1 MKKNHKDK
9 FKAPEGYFESFN
21 ERLMNKIVKEESIIP
36 SSDGFSVPKDYFDNI
51 STSIPNYTET
61 KVIGLNSYRKYYAV
75 AATIAVLMALTLF
88 FTQNKET
95 EYGFEDL
102 ASAELDAYFLN
113 NDMDLSS
120 DDLAQVVNIEE
131 ITMLDIIES
140 EDPLGSEMIL
150 EYLDENV
157 DEIEELNLDY
167 EEFE

>member
-1 MKKNHKDK
+1 
-9 FKAPEGYFESFN
+9 
-21 ERLMNKIVKEESIIP
+21 
-36 SSDGFSVPKDYFDNI
+36 
-51 STSIPNYTET
+51 
-61 KVIGLNSYRKYYAV
+61 
-75 AATIAVLMALTLF
+75 LTLF
-88 FTQNKET
+88 FTKNRET

-113 NDMDLSS
+113 NDIDLSS

-140 EDPLGSEMIL
+140 EDTLESEMIL

>member
-9 FKAPEGYFESFN
+9 FKTPEGYFESFN
-21 ERLMNKIVKEESIIP
+21 ERLMDKIVKEESIIP
-36 SSDGFSVPKDYFDNI
+36 SSDGFYVPKDYFDNI
-51 STSIPNYTET
+51 STTIPNYTET
-61 KVIGLNSYRKYYAV
+61 KVIGLNSHRKYYAV
-75 AATIAVLMALTLF
+75 AATIAVLIALTLF
-88 FTQNKET
+88 FTQNQET

-102 ASAELDAYFLN
+102 VSAELDAYFLS

-120 DDLAQVVNIEE
+120 DDLAQVINIEE